1 MQYRKFGKTGKMIS
15 ALGFGCMRLPE
26 IEKDGQK
33 LVDEEKFLPMF
44 QKAVREGVNYFDTAH
59 GYCNEQSQY
68 ALGRAAKTVKRGDI
82 MLATKQPLH
91 LIKETSDYRKVLE
104 EQMRRM
110 DVDYIDFYH
119 FHGIDKGAMDGHI
132 KPMGLMK
139 EARKAID
146 EGLIRHMS
154 FSFHGD
160 PKDMRHIIE
169 QGEIF
174 SSVLLQYNLLDR
186 SHEDAIAYLAEKG
199 VGVVVMGPVA
209 GGRLAAPSSL
219 ADKLFG
225 DKNPETAELAIKFVL
240 GNPNVS
246 CALSGMGS
254 MKMLD
259 QNLKVGKMEVP
270 MTAEDFEKA
279 KKLMVDLKKF
289 ADLYCTG
296 CDYCKPCP
304 QNINIPHIFDAY
316 THHNVYGMT
325 ALGKD
330 RYRQVKEGHKDWHG
344 NLISEPVSKCTE
356 CGECE
361 KKCPQNIK
369 IIEKLKEVDQ
379 IFANL

>member
-26 IEKDGQK
+26 TERDGK
-33 LVDEEKFLPMF
+33 SCVDEEKAIPMLRR
-44 QKAVREGVNYFDTAH
+44 AYECGVNYFDTAY
-59 GYCNEQSQY
+59 GYCNEQSQP
-68 ALGRAAKTVKRGDI
+68 ALGKALKAVRGNV

-91 LIKETSDYRKVLE
+91 LVKETGDFRRVLE
-104 EQMRRM
+104 RQLSSLDTE
-110 DVDYIDFYH
+110 YIDFYH
-119 FHGIDKGAMDGHI
+119 FHGIDKGAMDTQI
-132 KPMGLMK
+132 KPMKLMD
-139 EARKAID
+139 EARRAID
-146 EGLIRHMS
+146 EGLVKHMA
-154 FSFHGD
+154 FSFHGN
-160 PKDMRHIIE
+160 PADMRHIIE

-186 SHEDAIAYLAEKG
+186 SHEEAIAYLAEAG
-199 VGVVVMGPVA
+199 VGVVAMGPVA

-219 ADKLFG
+219 ADRLLG

-254 MKMLD
+254 MQMLE
-259 QNLKVGKMEVP
+259 QNLKVGEMETP

-279 KKLMVDLKKF
+279 GRLMVDLKKLSE
-289 ADLYCTG
+289 LYCTG

-304 QNINIPHIFDAY
+304 QGINIPHIFNAF

-325 ALGKD
+325 ALGKNMYD
-330 RYRQVKEGHKDWHG
+330 QVRRGHKDWHG
-344 NLISEPVSKCTE
+344 NLISEPVSKCVE

-361 KKCPQNIK
+361 KKCPQK
-369 IIEKLKEVDQ
+369 IEIVKKLKEIDAV
-379 IFANL
+379 L

>member
-26 IEKDGQK
+26 FEKDGK
-33 LVDEEKFLPMF
+33 WYIDEEKAIPMLR
-44 QKAVREGVNYFDTAH
+44 KAYEQGVNYFDTAH
-59 GYCNEQSQY
+59 MYCHDNSQY
-68 ALGRAAKTVKRGDI
+68 TLGKAVKTMKREDV

-91 LIKETSDYRKVLE
+91 LVKETADYRKVLE
-104 EQMRRM
+104 EQLRRM
-110 DVDYIDFYH
+110 DISYLDFYH
-119 FHGIDKGAMDGHI
+119 FHGINKGAMDGQI

-139 EARKAID
+139 EAQKAID
-146 EGLIRHMS
+146 EGLIKHMS

-160 PKDMRHIIE
+160 PKDMQYIIE

-186 SHEDAIAYLAEKG
+186 SHEEAIAYLAEKG

-209 GGRLAAPSSL
+209 GGRLSAPSSL
-219 ADKLFG
+219 ADKLLG
-225 DKNPETAELAIKFVL
+225 DRNPETAELAIRFVL

-246 CALSGMGS
+246 CALSGMTT
-254 MKMLD
+254 MQTVE
-259 QNLKVGKMEVP
+259 QNLKVANMEVP
-270 MTAEDFEKA
+270 MTAGDFGKA
-279 KKLMVDLKKF
+279 KQLMVDLKKLS
-289 ADLYCTG
+289 DLYCTG

-304 QNINIPHIFDAY
+304 QNINIPHIFNAF

-325 ALGKD
+325 ALGKNM
-330 RYRQVKEGHKDWHG
+330 YNQVTEGHKDWHG

-356 CGECE
+356 CGACE

-369 IIEKLKEVDQ
+369 IAEKLKEVDRV
-379 IFANL
+379 FAAL